1 MPIFTLRT
9 GATAHPEGSVL
20 QDITDTIDTSGVN
33 SVVGTDFKVV
43 AQATPDLTTKV
54 QLGRAYI
61 EASSGNTYPIRA
73 DADSNVSIASNSSGN
88 PRIDAL
94 VLFIDL
100 SAAPNTDAS
109 NVAKL
114 QVVQGTPAP
123 SPVAPTDAAIQTDI
137 GASNPFIRLANITVA
152 SGATSI
158 TNPNITDTRFEV
170 VYVFGG
176 IRTTKGYLFLKE
188 QSAAPGTPP
197 SGQVVVYAKSDNKVY
212 KKDDTGV
219 ESEVGSG
226 GGGATDIITG
236 EVPAG
241 AIDGVN
247 TDFTTAANFATGT
260 LRVHKNGVRLKGG
273 GVDFTE
279 GVGGFTLVAPPAA
292 GTILLVDYFKVAT
305 IAAAGSTSFIYNEVP
320 TGVINGINVNFAT
333 AFPYIGGT
341 LQVYRDGQL
350 MKPGAGNDYIE
361 TDPANGLFDF
371 VVAPSTNS
379 NIQVSYQKSLSVTG
393 NADTVDGFHANST
406 PTANQLLALDNTGK
420 FPVSALPSVGGWN
433 LVTATLTY
441 ASTADPVFVANTSA
455 DLTGIISLGMRL
467 KLVQTTTKYFIV
479 VAITATTITLYG
491 GTDYDLANA
500 AISDV
505 YYSAEKAPYGF
516 PLNPSKWTV
525 ETVSSGDAT
534 QVNPVLNTWYNLGSI
549 SIAIPIGIWRVFY
562 EVCIDYLNAS
572 GNTSIDMQ
580 TTLSTSNNS
589 ETDFDFKSSNY
600 LSGEAVTSP
609 ELLERFEMLHREKV
623 LEISAA
629 TTYFLIARTRN
640 STQPNITFLGSNLY
654 SRTFVRAVCT
664 YL

>member
-33 SVVGTDFKVV
+33 SANGTDFKVA
-43 AQATPDLTTKV
+43 AQTTPDLTVKV

-73 DADSNVSIASNSSGN
+73 DSDSNVSIASNSSGN

-123 SPVAPTDAAIQTDI
+123 SPVAPTDSAIQTDI

-158 TNPNITDTRFEV
+158 TNPNIADTRFEV

-247 TDFTTAANFATGT
+247 TSFTTSVNFATGT
-260 LRVHKNGVRLKGG
+260 LRVHKNGIRLKGG

-279 GVGGFTLVAPPAA
+279 GVGGFTLVTPPAA
-292 GTILLVDYFKVAT
+292 GTILLVDYFKVST
-305 IAAAGSTSFIYNEVP
+305 IAAGGSTSFIYNEVSS
-320 TGVINGINVNFAT
+320 GVINGVNVNFAT

-350 MKPGAGNDYIE
+350 MKPGAGNDYVE
-361 TDPANGLFDF
+361 TDPSSGLFDF
-371 VVAPSTNS
+371 VIAPATNS
-379 NIQVSYQKSLSVTG
+379 NLQVSYQKSLSVTG
-393 NADTVDGFHANST
+393 NADTVDGFHASST
-406 PTANQLLALDNTGK
+406 PTANQLLALDNNAK
-420 FPVSALPSVGGWN
+420 VPSSALPTAAVNRAFPWYVSGSLATGVNFGPRYVVPQNLTIIKCWLIVRTAPTGADIIIDINKNGSTIWSTQANRGKIVAGSTNGNTTTFNITSLAPGDFLDLDIDQVGSSVAG
-433 LVTATLTY
+433 V
-441 ASTADPVFVANTSA
+441 
-455 DLTGIISLGMRL
+455 DLT
-467 KLVQTTTKYFIV
+467 V
-479 VAITATTITLYG
+479 
-491 GTDYDLANA
+491 
-500 AISDV
+500 
-505 YYSAEKAPYGF
+505 
-516 PLNPSKWTV
+516 
-525 ETVSSGDAT
+525 
-534 QVNPVLNTWYNLGSI
+534 
-549 SIAIPIGIWRVFY
+549 
-562 EVCIDYLNAS
+562 
-572 GNTSIDMQ
+572 
-580 TTLSTSNNS
+580 
-589 ETDFDFKSSNY
+589 
-600 LSGEAVTSP
+600 
-609 ELLERFEMLHREKV
+609 V
-623 LEISAA
+623 LECS
-629 TTYFLIARTRN
+629 
-640 STQPNITFLGSNLY
+640 QP
-654 SRTFVRAVCT
+654 
-664 YL
+664 